1 MENATLMIHTFGMS
15 LLMQILV
22 KSVYHVFYLVK
33 QVLVSG
39 LEYVISCVSCL
50 RTSPQRM
57 AKSVA
62 IINSYLFLS
71 NCHRYKS
78 DSKHHFVSKSII
90 IIINDYLMSI
100 NYNIL
105 PPLTTCNHVCQP
117 GINNNNNNRGTCFKN
132 PVQSHRSHE
141 CSL

>member
-1 MENATLMIHTFGMS
+1 MRCSTGLQSVFFLEFNLYNGGWHVFSLVSVSSLYS
-15 LLMQILV
+15 LLGSG
-22 KSVYHVFYLVK
+22 SVDH
-33 QVLVSG
+33 
-39 LEYVISCVSCL
+39 VISCVSCL

-100 NYNIL
+100 NYNKHLI
-105 PPLTTCNHVCQP
+105 
-117 GINNNNNNRGTCFKN
+117 KN
-132 PVQSHRSHE
+132 LQGRRQFD
-141 CSL
+141 